1 MYNFTIES
9 KPITMTNLLLPYFLA
24 PLVGGVIGYI
34 TNDIAIRMLFRP
46 HSAKYLFGIKIPFTP
61 GIIPKEKSRIAEAIG
76 GTISHNLMNQEV
88 LERYLLSDEMTQKI
102 RNSVEQFLNAQKKN
116 QESVAEFLRHYLS
129 EEELQGIIVS
139 VNSNLTNQVHSKLTD
154 SEVGKN
160 VASIVVDSVVDKMK
174 AMDPTDL
181 LNEIVGGLGGMVAST
196 VNMLGGNVLKK
207 FFSLL
212 REPVENMLANNI
224 NSMLQKNGAEIV
236 SNMIGNETQ
245 TFMNTPI
252 AKLLEGKDEQIRQ
265 IVNTIDSVY
274 RTIISE
280 HLPRILESV
289 DIAKIVRER
298 INEMDV
304 NETEILIFQVMDK
317 ELKAIVWLG
326 ALLGLIM
333 GSINVLL

>member
-1 MYNFTIES
+1 MIYFIS
-9 KPITMTNLLLPYFLA
+9 PYIVA

-46 HSAKYLFGIKIPFTP
+46 HTAKYLFGMKIPFTP
-61 GIIPKEKSRIAEAIG
+61 GIIPKEKGRIAEAIG
-76 GTISHNLMNQEV
+76 GAISQNLMNQEV
-88 LERYLLSDEMTQKI
+88 MQRYLLSDEMTHKVK
-102 RNSVEQFLNAQKKN
+102 NSVEEFLNNQKKN
-116 QESVAEFLRHYLS
+116 PESVAEFLRHYLS
-129 EEELQGIIVS
+129 EEELQGIVAS
-139 VNSNLTNQVHSKLTD
+139 VNTSLTNQVHHKLSD
-154 SEVGKN
+154 SELGKN
-160 VASIVVDSVVDKMK
+160 VAHIVVDNVVDKMK
-174 AMDPTDL
+174 VMDPT
-181 LNEIVGGLGGMVAST
+181 EILSGIAGGLGGLKAAAVT
-196 VNMLGGNVLKK
+196 MLGGSVLGK

-212 REPVENMLANNI
+212 REPAENMLANNI

-245 TFMNTPI
+245 TFINTPL
-252 AKLLEGKDEQIRQ
+252 AKLLEGKDEQIKQ
-265 IVNTIDSVY
+265 IVNTVESVY

-304 NETEILIFQVMDK
+304 NETEKLIFQVMDK

-326 ALLGLIM
+326 ALLGMVM
-333 GSINVLL
+333 GSINLIT

>member
-1 MYNFTIES
+1 MIEFIS
-9 KPITMTNLLLPYFLA
+9 PYIVA

-46 HSAKYLFGIKIPFTP
+46 HTAKYVFGIKVPFTP
-61 GIIPKEKSRIAEAIG
+61 GIIPKEKGRIAEAIG
-76 GTISHNLMNQEV
+76 GAISQNLMNQEV
-88 LERYLLSDEMTQKI
+88 LERYLLSDEMTLKV
-102 RNSVEQFLNAQKKN
+102 RTSVEDFLNIQKKN
-116 QESVAEFLRHYLS
+116 EESVADFLRHYIS
-129 EEELQGIIVS
+129 EEELQGIIAS

-160 VASIVVDSVVDKMK
+160 VAHVVVEHVVDKMK
-174 AMDPTDL
+174 AMDPT
-181 LNEIVGGLGGMVAST
+181 EILSGFAGGLGGLKAAAIT
-196 VNMLGGNVLKK
+196 MLGGNILGK

-212 REPVENMLANNI
+212 REPSENLLANNI

-236 SNMIGNETQ
+236 STMIGNEAQ
-245 TFMNTPI
+245 TFMDTPM
-252 AKLLEGKDEQIRQ
+252 AKLLEGKDEQIKQ
-265 IVNTIDSVY
+265 IINTVESVY

-304 NETEILIFQVMDK
+304 NETEKLIFQVMDK

-326 ALLGLIM
+326 ALLGILM
-333 GSINVLL
+333 GSINLIIH